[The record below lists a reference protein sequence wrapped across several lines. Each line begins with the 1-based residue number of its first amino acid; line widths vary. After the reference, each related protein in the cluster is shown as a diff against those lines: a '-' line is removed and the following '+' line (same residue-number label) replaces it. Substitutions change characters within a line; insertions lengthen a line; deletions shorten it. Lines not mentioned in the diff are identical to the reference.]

1 MPKKKAMGLTLTLA
15 ATGIAAALL
24 ITFAMVT
31 TTSRPAMANPAMAK
45 KTGQPCAKCHTAPPA
60 LNSYGKK
67 YQEGQ
72 KK

>member
-1 MPKKKAMGLTLTLA
+1 MRYAAVA
-15 ATGIAAALL
+15 ATIAMAVFFNLAMA
-24 ITFAMVT
+24 TFAT
-31 TTSRPAMANPAMAK
+31 RPAMANPEMAK

-67 YQEGQ
+67 YKDGQ